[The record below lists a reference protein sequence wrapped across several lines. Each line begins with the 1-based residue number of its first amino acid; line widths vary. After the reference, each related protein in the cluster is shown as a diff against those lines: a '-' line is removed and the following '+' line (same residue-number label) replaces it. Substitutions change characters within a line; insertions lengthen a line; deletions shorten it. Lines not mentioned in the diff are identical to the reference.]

1 MRFKGIACRT
11 EETQQSMLSEAFLI
25 FSHLSY
31 NGLILMYS
39 FSNARASH
47 GKAIVTLLVTP
58 NLHFARRKP
67 GAPGPHAQFIS
78 VPKLAS

>member
-1 MRFKGIACRT
+1 MV
-11 EETQQSMLSEAFLI
+11 LV
-25 FSHLSY
+25 
-31 NGLILMYS
+31 YS

-47 GKAIVTLLVTP
+47 GKAIVTLLVTA

-78 VPKLAS
+78 VPKWLPDSELFGKESI